1 MTVNIIGILAGW
13 NLFGAWVL
21 IIMTSDLSFPGY
33 FDNILSPVWIYNE
46 WKLNYLGVGL
56 VCILFNL
63 LCPIWSISLWTF
75 KLLKFI
81 FTAGRR

>member
-1 MTVNIIGILAGW
+1 MGILTA
-13 NLFGAWVL
+13 NL
-21 IIMTSDLSFPGY
+21 SYPGY
-33 FDNILSPVWIYNE
+33 VENILSPIWIYDE
-46 WKLNYLGVGL
+46 WKLNYLGVGV